1 MSIVSP
7 VSANFAP
14 GGNPRVS
21 FEVFPAR
28 STMQSDGMAEL
39 ASVMRKYDPLFT
51 SVTYGAGGTSHQA
64 SFGTIGQL
72 LGVDGLDV
80 VGHLTCAGQ
89 SKAQTDAVIERY
101 AAQGVKGI
109 LALRGDMPGITG
121 PYQPHPEGYENGA
134 DLAAAVI
141 ARGGL
146 DTYVAAYPE
155 VHPASGS
162 GHACIAN
169 LKTKLATGAK
179 AAITQFFFDNRD
191 YFHFMEQV
199 RAAGIYQ
206 PIVPGILL
214 IHDFA
219 KVASFAGKCQAR
231 IPDHLHAA
239 FDGLAPHSTQHK
251 ARACEL
257 AAQQIMQLGAQ
268 GVDHVHIYSMNRPD
282 LVDQTCK
289 LAGIAQTV
297 RIAAAM

>member
-7 VSANFAP
+7 LSGSFSP
-14 GGNPRVS
+14 GGSPRVS

-39 ASVMRKYDPLFT
+39 AQVMRKYDPLFA
-51 SVTYGAGGTSHQA
+51 SVTYGAGGSSHQA
-64 SFGTIGQL
+64 SFGTVGQL

-89 SKAQTDAVIERY
+89 SRVQTDIVIERY

-134 DLAAAVI
+134 DLARALI

-155 VHPASGS
+155 SHPASGS
-162 GHACIAN
+162 LHSCIGN
-169 LKTKLATGAK
+169 LKDKLATGAR

-191 YFHFMEQV
+191 YFYFMEQV
-199 RAAGIYQ
+199 RARGIHQ
-206 PIVPGILL
+206 PIIPGILL

-219 KVASFAGKCQAR
+219 KVASFAAKCQAR
-231 IPDHLHAA
+231 IPDHFHTA
-239 FDGLAPHSTQHK
+239 FDGLTPHSSQHK

-257 AAQQIMQLGAQ
+257 AAQQIMQLSAQ
-268 GVDHVHIYSMNRPD
+268 GVDHVHIYTMNRPD

-289 LAGIAQTV
+289 LAGLTQPA
-297 RIAAAM
+297 RIASAM

>member
-1 MSIVSP
+1 
-7 VSANFAP
+7 
-14 GGNPRVS
+14 GGS
-21 FEVFPAR
+21 
-28 STMQSDGMAEL
+28 
-39 ASVMRKYDPLFT
+39 
-51 SVTYGAGGTSHQA
+51 SHQA
-64 SFGTIGQL
+64 SFGTVGQL

-109 LALRGDMPGITG
+109 LALRGDMPGISG

-134 DLAAAVI
+134 DLARSVI
-141 ARGGL
+141 GRGGL

-162 GHACIAN
+162 GHACIRN
-169 LKTKLATGAK
+169 LKAKLATGAK

-206 PIVPGILL
+206 PIIPGILL

-231 IPDHLHAA
+231 VPDHLHAA
-239 FDGLAPHSTQHK
+239 FDGLAPHSSQHK
-251 ARACEL
+251 ARACEF

-289 LAGIAQTV
+289 LAGIAQTNQ
-297 RIAAAM
+297 IADAVADAV

>member
-7 VSANFAP
+7 VSGSFSP
-14 GGNPRVS
+14 GGSPRVS

-28 STMQSDGMAEL
+28 STMQSDGMVEL
-39 ASVMRKYDPLFT
+39 AHVMRRYDPLFA

-64 SFGTIGQL
+64 SFGTVGQL
-72 LGVDGLDV
+72 LGLDGLDV

-89 SKAQTDAVIERY
+89 TRVQTDIVIERY

-109 LALRGDMPGITG
+109 LALRGDMPDISG
-121 PYQPHPEGYENGA
+121 PYQPHPDGYENA
-134 DLAAAVI
+134 TDLAGTLI

-162 GHACIAN
+162 LHACIAN
-169 LKTKLATGAK
+169 LKTKLATGAN

-191 YFHFMEQV
+191 YFHFLEQV
-199 RAAGIYQ
+199 RASGIYQ
-206 PIVPGILL
+206 PIIPGILL

-219 KVASFAGKCQAR
+219 KVASFAAKCQAR
-231 IPDHLHAA
+231 IPDHFHAA
-239 FDGLAPHSTQHK
+239 FDGLAPHSRQHK

-257 AAQQIMQLGAQ
+257 AAQQIVQLSAQ
-268 GVDHVHIYSMNRPD
+268 GVDHVHIYTMNRPD
-282 LVDQTCK
+282 LVGQTCK
-289 LAGIAQTV
+289 LAGIAQPAL
-297 RIAAAM
+297 IASAM

>member
-7 VSANFAP
+7 VSGNFSP
-14 GGNPRVS
+14 GGSPRVS

-39 ASVMRKYDPLFT
+39 AHVMGRYDPLFA
-51 SVTYGAGGTSHQA
+51 SVTYGAGGSSHQA
-64 SFGTIGQL
+64 SFGTVGQL
-72 LGVDGLDV
+72 LGVEGLDV

-89 SKAQTDAVIERY
+89 SRAQTDIVIERY

-109 LALRGDMPGITG
+109 LALRGDMPGISG
-121 PYQPHPEGYENGA
+121 PYQPHPDGYENGT
-134 DLAAAVI
+134 DLAQALI

-162 GHACIAN
+162 LHACIAN
-169 LKTKLATGAK
+169 LKAKLATGAK

-191 YFHFMEQV
+191 YFYFLEQV
-199 RAAGIYQ
+199 RASGIYQ
-206 PIVPGILL
+206 PIIPGILL

-219 KVASFAGKCQAR
+219 KVASFAAKCQAR
-231 IPDHLHAA
+231 IPDHFQTV
-239 FDGLAPHSTQHK
+239 FDGLAPHSKQHK
-251 ARACEL
+251 ARACEI
-257 AAQQIMQLGAQ
+257 AAQQIMQLSAQ

-289 LAGIAQTV
+289 LAGIAQPA
-297 RIAAAM
+297 RIVSAM

>member
-1 MSIVSP
+1 MSIVTP
-7 VSANFAP
+7 VSGSFSP
-14 GGNPRVS
+14 GGSPRVS

-39 ASVMRKYDPLFT
+39 AHVMGRYDPLFA
-51 SVTYGAGGTSHQA
+51 SVTYGAGGSSHQA
-64 SFGTIGQL
+64 SFGTVGQL
-72 LGVDGLDV
+72 LGVEGLDV

-89 SKAQTDAVIERY
+89 SRAQTDIVIERY

-109 LALRGDMPGITG
+109 LALRGDMPGISG
-121 PYQPHPEGYENGA
+121 PYQPHPDGYENGT
-134 DLAAAVI
+134 DLAQALI

-162 GHACIAN
+162 LHACIAN
-169 LKTKLATGAK
+169 LKAKLATGAK

-191 YFHFMEQV
+191 YFYFLEQV
-199 RAAGIYQ
+199 RASGIYQ
-206 PIVPGILL
+206 PIIPGILL

-219 KVASFAGKCQAR
+219 KVASFAAKCQAR
-231 IPDHLHAA
+231 IPDHFQAV
-239 FDGLAPHSTQHK
+239 FDGLAPHSKQHK
-251 ARACEL
+251 ARACEI
-257 AAQQIMQLGAQ
+257 AAQQIMQLSAH

-289 LAGIAQTV
+289 LAGIAQPA
-297 RIAAAM
+297 RIASAM

>member
-1 MSIVSP
+1 MSIGSHVSGEF
-7 VSANFAP
+7 SP
-14 GGNPRVS
+14 GGTPRVS

-39 ASVMRKYDPLFT
+39 ARVMGNYDPLFV

-64 SFGTIGQL
+64 SFGTVGQL
-72 LGVDGLDV
+72 LEVGGLNV

-89 SKAQTDAVIERY
+89 SRAQTDAVIERY

-109 LALRGDMPGITG
+109 LALRGDMPGLSG
-121 PYQPHPEGYENGA
+121 SYQPHPEGYQNAA
-134 DLAAAVI
+134 DMASALI

-162 GHACIAN
+162 GHACICN

-219 KVASFAGKCQAR
+219 KVASFAAKCHAR

-239 FDGLAPHSTQHK
+239 FEGLAPHSSQHK

-257 AAQQIMQLGAQ
+257 AAQQIMQLAAQ

-289 LAGIAQTV
+289 LAGIAQT
-297 RIAAAM
+297 AHTAGAM

>member
-7 VSANFAP
+7 VSGSFSP
-14 GGNPRVS
+14 GGSPRVS

-39 ASVMRKYDPLFT
+39 AHVMRRYDPLFA
-51 SVTYGAGGTSHQA
+51 SVTYGAGGSSHQA
-64 SFGTIGQL
+64 SFGTVGQL
-72 LGVDGLDV
+72 LGVEGLNV

-89 SKAQTDAVIERY
+89 TRAQTDVVIERY

-109 LALRGDMPGITG
+109 LALRGDMPGISG
-121 PYQPHPEGYENGA
+121 HYQPHPDGYENGT
-134 DLAAAVI
+134 DLASALI
-141 ARGGL
+141 AHGGL

-162 GHACIAN
+162 LHTCVAN
-169 LKTKLATGAK
+169 LKAKLATGAK

-191 YFHFMEQV
+191 YFYFLEQV
-199 RAAGIYQ
+199 RASGIYQ
-206 PIVPGILL
+206 PIIPGILL

-219 KVASFAGKCQAR
+219 KVVSFAAKCQAR
-231 IPDHLHAA
+231 IPDHFHAV
-239 FDGLAPHSTQHK
+239 FDGLAPHSSQHK

-257 AAQQIMQLGAQ
+257 AAQQIMQLSAQ

-289 LAGIAQTV
+289 LAGIAQPT
-297 RIAAAM
+297 RIARAM

>member
-1 MSIVSP
+1 MFIASSVSG
-7 VSANFAP
+7 SFTP
-14 GGNPRVS
+14 GGSPRVS

-39 ASVMRKYDPLFT
+39 ADVMCKYDPLFA
-51 SVTYGAGGTSHQA
+51 SVTYGAGGSSHQA
-64 SFGTIGQL
+64 SFGTVGQL

-89 SKAQTDAVIERY
+89 SRAQTDIVIERY

-109 LALRGDMPGITG
+109 LALRGDMPGISG
-121 PYQPHPEGYENGA
+121 PYEPHPEGYENGA
-134 DLAAAVI
+134 DLARALT

-162 GHACIAN
+162 MHACIAN
-169 LKTKLATGAK
+169 LKAKLATGAK

-191 YFHFMEQV
+191 YFYFLEQV
-199 RAAGIYQ
+199 RASGIYQ
-206 PIVPGILL
+206 PIIPGILL
-214 IHDFA
+214 IHDYA
-219 KVASFAGKCQAR
+219 KVASFAAKCGAR
-231 IPDHLHAA
+231 IPDHLHAV
-239 FDGLAPHSTQHK
+239 FDGLAPHSSQHK

-282 LVDQTCK
+282 LIDQTCK
-289 LAGIAQTV
+289 LAGIAQPA